1 MNMTTPLFTPTADGQ
16 AYDIQPAGVLLILA
30 DMVYGLQDDPE
41 WTGGPKTEAMIQAM
55 LAAARAGGYT
65 QTDILHTL
73 LVRGER
79 SKRLELMAREACA
92 AAGNDRIAVL
102 SENMRTG
109 MWCNLISPRKSI
121 DCT

>member
-1 MNMTTPLFTPTADGQ
+1 MTTPQPLITPTADGQ

-30 DMVYGLQDDPE
+30 DMVYGPQDDPQ
-41 WTGGPKTEAMIQAM
+41 WMAGPKIEAFVQVM

-79 SKRLELMAREACA
+79 SLRVQDMARAACE
-92 AAGNDRIAVL
+92 AAGAERTNAIFDD
-102 SENMRTG
+102 MRKA
-109 MWCNLISPRKSI
+109 RK
-121 DCT
+121 

>member
-1 MNMTTPLFTPTADGQ
+1 MTTPLFTPKGDG
-16 AYDIQPAGVLLILA
+16 YDIQPAGVLLILA
-30 DMVYGLQDDPE
+30 DMVYGPQDDPA

-79 SKRLELMAREACA
+79 SKRIENMARAACA
-92 AAGNDRIAVL
+92 AAGNARLATL
-102 SENMRTG
+102 FESMQKG
-109 MWCNLISPRKSI
+109 KQ
-121 DCT
+121 